1 MLNNFTNQEIKVMKS
16 FPGICSRV
24 LLACLV
30 ISQLQV
36 QSLFAAEKGKPQ
48 SLFDGKSFTGWEGDT
63 TKTWRIEN
71 GMITAGSL
79 EKVAP
84 RNEFLT
90 TKKRYKNFD
99 LSLKFKIVGTEKVNA
114 GVQFRTERIPNH
126 HEVSGF
132 QADIGQNVDGNL
144 YDESR
149 RRVTL
154 VSVDDEALEK
164 VQAAS
169 PADGWETYRI
179 RAKGNHIQLWRNGIQ
194 TVNYIE
200 KDPEIAETGVIALQ
214 IHGGMKAIISYKDI
228 HIVELP
234 E

>member
-1 MLNNFTNQEIKVMKS
+1 MKFLS
-16 FPGICSRV
+16 VISSTV
-24 LLACLV
+24 LFVCLV
-30 ISQLQV
+30 LFQV
-36 QSLFAAEKGKPQ
+36 QNQSLSAAEKSKAQ
-48 SLFDGKSFTGWEGDT
+48 SLFDGKSFSGWEGDT
-63 TKTWRIEN
+63 AQTWRIEN
-71 GMITAGSL
+71 GTITAGSL
-79 EKVAP
+79 QKVAP

-132 QADIGQNVDGNL
+132 QADIGENVDGNL

-154 VSVDDEALEK
+154 VSVDDETLQK
-164 VQAAS
+164 VKAAS
-169 PADGWETYRI
+169 SADGWETYRI
-179 RAKGNHIQLWRNGIQ
+179 RANGNHIQLWRNGIQ
-194 TVNYIE
+194 TVDYIE
-200 KDPEIAETGVIALQ
+200 KDSEIAETGVIALQ
-214 IHGGMKAIISYKDI
+214 IHGRMKAIISYKDI
-228 HIVELP
+228 QIVELP